1 MRRLGRVLPPPLA
14 RLPAG
19 RAVGLNGPGAA
30 EQRALAMLQS
40 DRLVAE
46 GCDPASP
53 LVPMEREALI
63 RSYTALCAALAR

>member
-1 MRRLGRVLPPPLA
+1 M
-14 RLPAG
+14 PAFL
-19 RAVGLNGPGAA
+19 RAAVGLNGPGAA